1 MTEDALTNTPATV
14 SDGSASAAPQE
25 PVEAE
30 NPEQGS
36 EAPDELILSPAEM
49 LANFDGAGVLLNQR
63 GKIIAT
69 NEDGKS
75 LATAFSRAG
84 DPRIRGLVAEA
95 IGGGRTV
102 NEKIEVSDGEGG
114 TTALEAM
121 FLPLNTGETGRF
133 VVVLAREFTV
143 ERNFMNALL
152 TSRQLFKDLVT
163 CSADFAWETDHKGNF
178 KFVSEGGVL
187 GYSAHELNGRPPRNL
202 IHKKNPPDAPFPFDS
217 NVPLEDAEVWL
228 RHADGSSAC
237 LVISSV
243 PVHSEEGQWL
253 GARGVAR
260 DVTETRER
268 DLALE
273 RERNR
278 IELLNTIVDAIRN
291 EIEPARILG
300 TAAEAT
306 AAVVG
311 ARNCWVLRGDIQRGF
326 QTQAE
331 FGGSFGVSQPS
342 ATDVVADVLI
352 NGDPRGVVERSV
364 GLQQVL
370 TAASRYRGEVNGAIA
385 VARGGDQADW
395 SDEAKALLAGVADR
409 IGLAIEQI
417 AAHEQ
422 LEKLSRTD
430 ELTGLFNR
438 RAFYEELEG
447 RLAHQKRT
455 GRTGAL
461 IYVDLDNFKL
471 VNDVHGHLQG
481 DEVLRIL
488 SDILESGSRIGDL
501 TARFGGDEFA
511 MWTEDTDQDGALTK
525 ARILLADSQRLL
537 ELSGDDEHPLG
548 ISVGIA
554 ISDPGS
560 DEAMDGLIGRA
571 DAAMYEV
578 KNTGKGGFAA
588 ALQGGEFLRG

>member
-1 MTEDALTNTPATV
+1 MTDGVSSSTGTLATTDAEDV
-14 SDGSASAAPQE
+14 GRDGD
-25 PVEAE
+25 
-30 NPEQGS
+30 
-36 EAPDELILSPAEM
+36 APDFLTLSPAEM
-49 LANFDGAGVLLNQR
+49 LSSFGGAGVLLDQR
-63 GKIIAT
+63 GKIVAT
-69 NEDGKS
+69 NEQGRT

-102 NEKIEVSDGEGG
+102 SEKIEVSDGEGG
-114 TTALEAM
+114 TTALEEM
-121 FLPLNTGETGRF
+121 FLPLSTGEAGRF

-152 TSRQLFKDLVT
+152 TSRQLFKDLVA
-163 CSADFAWETDHKGNF
+163 CSADFAWETDQGGNF

-187 GYSAHELNGRPPRNL
+187 GYSAHELNGRSPRHL
-202 IHKKNPPDAPFPFDS
+202 IHANNSPDAPFPFDS
-217 NVPLEDAEVWL
+217 NVPLEDVEIWL

-243 PVHSEEGQWL
+243 PVHSEDGDWL

-260 DVTETRER
+260 DVTDTRER

-278 IELLNTIVDAIRN
+278 VELLNTIVDAIRN
-291 EIEPARILG
+291 EIEPSRMLG

-311 ARNCWVLRGDIQRGF
+311 ARNCWVLRGDVRRGF
-326 QTQAE
+326 TTAAE
-331 FGGSFGVSQPS
+331 FGGAFGVSQPS
-342 ATDVVADVLI
+342 ATDAVVEVLVH
-352 NGDPRGVVERSV
+352 GDPRGVVERNV
-364 GLQQVL
+364 GLEQVL

-385 VARGGDQADW
+385 VARGGDQAEW

-447 RLAHQKRT
+447 RLAHHRRTKRP
-455 GRTGAL
+455 GAL
-461 IYVDLDNFKL
+461 IYVDLDNIKI
-471 VNDVHGHLQG
+471 VNDIHGHQEG
-481 DEVLRIL
+481 DEVLCML
-488 SDILESGSRIGDL
+488 SNILEGGSRIGDL
-501 TARFGGDEFA
+501 TARMGGDEFA
-511 MWTEDTDQDGALTK
+511 IWTEDTDEEGAATK
-525 ARILLADSQRLL
+525 ARILLADSEQLKSH
-537 ELSGDDEHPLG
+537 SGDDDHPLG
-548 ISVGIA
+548 ISIGVA
-554 ISDPGS
+554 VSNPAV
-560 DEAMDGLIGRA
+560 EETMDDLIGRA

-578 KNTGKGGFAA
+578 KHSGKGGFAA
-588 ALQGGEFLRG
+588 SIPGGKMVRG

>member
-1 MTEDALTNTPATV
+1 MKDETLQAPLPDNPLTSVTA
-14 SDGSASAAPQE
+14 
-25 PVEAE
+25 VES
-30 NPEQGS
+30 G
-36 EAPDELILSPAEM
+36 EAPDRLSLSPTEM
-49 LANFDGAGVLLNQR
+49 LANFDGAGVLLDQR
-63 GKIIAT
+63 GKIIAA
-69 NEDGKS
+69 NQDGQS
-75 LATAFSRAG
+75 LATVFSRAG

-102 NEKIEVSDGEGG
+102 NEKIEVPTGDGGS
-114 TTALEAM
+114 TALEAM
-121 FLPLNTGETGRF
+121 FLPLNTGDTGRY

-163 CSADFAWETDHKGNF
+163 CSADFAWETDQNANF
-178 KFVSEGGVL
+178 KFVSERGVL

-202 IHKKNPPDAPFPFDS
+202 LDGKNLPDAPFPFDS
-217 NVPLEDAEVWL
+217 NVPLEDTEVWL

-237 LVISSV
+237 LVVSSV
-243 PVHSEEGQWL
+243 PVHSEDGEWL

-291 EIEPARILG
+291 EIDPSRMLG

-306 AAVVG
+306 AAMVG
-311 ARNCWVLRGDIQRGF
+311 ARNCWVLRGDIRRGF
-326 QTQAE
+326 MTAAE
-331 FGGSFGVSQPS
+331 FGGTFGVSQPS
-342 ATDVVADVLI
+342 ATDAVAEVLVH
-352 NGDPRGVVERSV
+352 GDPRGVVERSV

-385 VARGGDQADW
+385 VARGGDQAGW
-395 SDEAKALLAGVADR
+395 SEEAKALLAGVADR

-422 LEKLSRTD
+422 LERLSRTD

-438 RAFYEELEG
+438 RAFHEELEG
-447 RLAHQKRT
+447 RLAHHRRT
-455 GRTGAL
+455 GRPGAL

-471 VNDVHGHLQG
+471 VNDVHGHQQG
-481 DEVLRIL
+481 DEVLRLL
-488 SDILESGSRIGDL
+488 SDILEGGSRIGDL
-501 TARFGGDEFA
+501 TARMGGDEFA
-511 MWTEDTDQDGALTK
+511 IWTEDTDEEGASTK
-525 ARILLADSQRLL
+525 ARLLLAESESLKPH
-537 ELSGDDEHPLG
+537 SGDEDHPLG
-548 ISVGIA
+548 ISIGIA
-554 ISDPGS
+554 VSSPTT
-560 DEAMDGLIGRA
+560 DETMDGLIGRA

-578 KNTGKGGFAA
+578 KHSGKGGFAA
-588 ALQGGEFLRG
+588 SLPGGEIVRG

>member
-1 MTEDALTNTPATV
+1 MTDNASSQESDALVAVDAEEDDGAPAQLSV
-14 SDGSASAAPQE
+14 SPT
-25 PVEAE
+25 
-30 NPEQGS
+30 
-36 EAPDELILSPAEM
+36 EM
-49 LANFDGAGVLLNQR
+49 LANFDGAGVLLDQR

-69 NEDGKS
+69 NPDGQS

-95 IGGGRTV
+95 IGSGRTIC
-102 NEKIEVSDGEGG
+102 EKIEVAGADGNSK
-114 TTALEAM
+114 ALEAM
-121 FLPLNTGETGRF
+121 FLPLNTGEAGRY
-133 VVVLAREFTV
+133 VVVMAREFTV
-143 ERNFMNALL
+143 ERNFMNALM
-152 TSRQLFKDLVT
+152 TSRQLFKDLVS
-163 CSADFAWETDHKGNF
+163 CSADFAWETDHNGNF
-178 KFVSEGGVL
+178 KFVSERGVL

-202 IHKKNPPDAPFPFDS
+202 IDAKHPPDAPFPFDS
-217 NVPLEDAEVWL
+217 NLPIEDAEVWL
-228 RHADGSSAC
+228 RHADGSASC

-243 PVHSEEGQWL
+243 PVHSEDGEWL

-291 EIEPARILG
+291 EIDPSRMLG

-311 ARNCWVLRGDIQRGF
+311 ARNCWVLRGDIRRGF
-326 QTQAE
+326 ATAAE

-342 ATDVVADVLI
+342 ATDAVAEVLLH
-352 NGDPRGVVERSV
+352 GDPRGVVERSV

-370 TAASRYRGEVNGAIA
+370 TAACRYRGEVNGAIA
-385 VARGGDQADW
+385 VACGGDQAEWGD
-395 SDEAKALLAGVADR
+395 DAKALLAGVADR

-447 RLAHQKRT
+447 RLAHHRRT
-455 GRTGAL
+455 GRSGAL
-461 IYVDLDNFKL
+461 IYVDLDNFKM
-471 VNDVHGHLQG
+471 VNDVHGHQQG
-481 DEVLRIL
+481 DEVLRLI
-488 SDILESGSRIGDL
+488 SDILDGGSRIGDL
-501 TARFGGDEFA
+501 TARMGGDEFA
-511 MWTEDTDQDGALTK
+511 VWTEDTDDEGAVTK
-525 ARILLADSQRLL
+525 ARILLSDAESLKSHSAS
-537 ELSGDDEHPLG
+537 EAYPLG
-548 ISVGIA
+548 ISIGIA
-554 ISDPGS
+554 VSDPKS
-560 DEAMDGLIGRA
+560 EEMMDALIARA

-578 KNTGKGGFAA
+578 KNDGKGGFAA
-588 ALQGGEFLRG
+588 SLPDGEMVRG